1 MAYRILADTAMVLHM
16 AFLAYVLLGGL
27 AAWKWPRALW
37 PHLAATAYALGIT
50 LIGWE
55 CPLTH
60 VERRARHH
68 AGQEGL
74 PPTGFIDHYLT
85 GVVYPEEHLATVRL
99 AAAALILLTWTV
111 PLTRA
116 LRHRRNAAHRHR
128 RPARRDPT

>member
-1 MAYRILADTAMVLHM
+1 MAYRLLADTAMVLHM

-27 AAWKWPRALW
+27 PAWKWPRALW
-37 PHLAATAYALGIT
+37 PHLATALYALGIT

-60 VERRARHH
+60 VENRAREH
-68 AGQEGL
+68 AGRQGL

-85 GVVYPEEHLATVRL
+85 GVIYPADDLHEVQIGVGILV
-99 AAAALILLTWTV
+99 LLTWTV

-116 LRHRRNAAHRHR
+116 LHHHQRNPTH
-128 RPARRDPT
+128 RDPT